1 MSVQVTSVDLT
12 VADTEVGQRLDAWLC
27 AHLEGVSRSQVGRAI
42 DSGRVTV
49 NGAIPTKAG
58 VKVRVDDQVCFE
70 HEPVRPVEPVAQDL
84 PLGVIYLDE
93 WLAVVNKPPDMVVHP
108 SAGHPDGTMVNALLH
123 HVGRLSDGSAEER
136 PGIVHRLDKD
146 TTGLLVV
153 ARDATTHRAL
163 SDALAR
169 REVKRSYITVAL
181 GRRMEGQG
189 TIETQFGR
197 HPRERLKMSGQVT
210 AGKRACTHWR
220 VLAQSQALVLLEV
233 QLDTGRT
240 HQIRVHLSEAGHP
253 VVADDLYGRMPPRGG
268 GGRLAF
274 EHGAVRKMPRQ
285 ALHAAVLAFT
295 HPVTGE
301 PCRFSAPLPPDM
313 TQLIER
319 VFEDEGHRVV
329 DEVLRGRSTDRAQA

>member
-1 MSVQVTSVDLT
+1 MSDETTSVALT
-12 VADTEVGQRLDAWLC
+12 VDEADAGQRLDAWLVTRI
-27 AHLEGVSRSQVGRAI
+27 EGVSRSQIGRAI
-42 DSGRVTV
+42 EAGRVNL
-49 NGAIPTKAG
+49 NGAPPSKAG
-58 VKVRVDDQVCFE
+58 VKVRGGDSVHFE
-70 HEPVRPVEPVAQDL
+70 HEPVRAELPLAQDL
-84 PLGVIYLDE
+84 PLEVIYLDE
-93 WLAVVNKPPDMVVHP
+93 WLAVVNKPADMVVHP

-123 HVGRLSDGSAEER
+123 HVGRLSEGSLQTR

-153 ARDATTHRAL
+153 ARDAVTHRAL
-163 SDALAR
+163 SEALAR
-169 REVKRSYITVAL
+169 REVRRSYITVAL
-181 GRRMEGQG
+181 GRRLEGRG

-197 HPRERLKMSGQVT
+197 HPRERLKMSGKVV

-233 QLDTGRT
+233 RLDTGRT

-253 VVADDLYGRMPPRGG
+253 VVADELYGRKPPRGG

-301 PCRFSAPLPPDM
+301 ACRFSAPLPSDM

-319 VFEDEGHRVV
+319 VFEEEGLRVV
-329 DEVLRGRSTDRAQA
+329 EAVLRGES